1 MSWDGQ
7 AADSDS
13 VQRICERF
21 AQLREQQQQEV
32 GENKWKLELF
42 GGI

>member
-1 MSWDGQ
+1 MSWDSQ
-7 AADSDS
+7 AEDSDS

-32 GENKWKLELF
+32 GEKCMKTGVVW
-42 GGI
+42 GI